1 MKSQQISHQ
10 RGVTLIELLIVVLII
25 AVVLGAT
32 LPGMEQIRAR
42 KHLEG
47 ASAQLETE
55 LQFARSMAVARNEAV
70 RFTFGTQGA
79 AGCYVI
85 HTGGP
90 NACSCGNGAA
100 PACTGDAEI
109 LRSVNYAADAPVNI
123 HSNSRTFAFSQHYG
137 TVTPTAT
144 LELTNRRA
152 EKVHLVINIMGR
164 VRSCTPTVGLQG
176 YVSC

>member
-1 MKSQQISHQ
+1 MQSQPLSTQ
-10 RGVTLIELLIVVLII
+10 RGVTLIELLIVLATI

-55 LQFARSMAVARNEAV
+55 LHFARSLAVARNEGV

-79 AGCYVI
+79 GGCYVI

-90 NACSCGNGAA
+90 NACSCGNGPA
-100 PACTGDAEI
+100 PVCTGGAEV
-109 LRSVNYAADAPVNI
+109 LRSVSYAAEAPVKI
-123 HSNSRTFAFSQHYG
+123 QSNSRSFVFSQHYG

-152 EKVHLVINIMGR
+152 GKVHLVINIMGR
-164 VRSCTPTVGLQG
+164 VRSCTPTVGMLG